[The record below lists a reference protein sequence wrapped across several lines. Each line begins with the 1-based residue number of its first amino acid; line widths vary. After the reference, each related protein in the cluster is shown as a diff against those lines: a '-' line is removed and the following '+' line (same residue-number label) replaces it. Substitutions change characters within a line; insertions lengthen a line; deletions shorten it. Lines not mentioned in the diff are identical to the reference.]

1 MRRDMERLTDCA
13 QGYCEMYCKKYTF
26 CFEDPENCAFK
37 NEIKLYDAL
46 KSIEGIV
53 PFDRLLELADADRS
67 GRLVVLPCALETDI
81 FRVGK
86 KTIFGDWQVA
96 YAEVY
101 PDAII
106 MIDDS
111 DNHFEAD
118 DIGKTV
124 FLTREEAEA
133 ALAGK
138 GGDV

>member
-1 MRRDMERLTDCA
+1 MARLTIRNSDGTVSQPTNLRWADALERLAYYEDMEE
-13 QGYCEMYCKKYTF
+13 Q
-26 CFEDPENCAFK
+26 
-37 NEIKLYDAL
+37 
-46 KSIEGIV
+46 
-53 PFDRLLELADADRS
+53 

-86 KTIFGDWQVA
+86 KTVFGDWQVA

-124 FLTREEAEA
+124 FLTREDAER
-133 ALAGK
+133 ALKEGA
-138 GGDV
+138 DHE